1 MFGEEF
7 LLILLE
13 TQRQRKLAAIKN
25 TAVMEKISASASI
38 KPAPYLDLSM
48 KAVTAKKAAMA
59 AMIKES
65 MASAARSEATVF
77 SYSKL
82 LKKS

>member
-13 TQRQRKLAAIKN
+13 TQRQSKPATIKN
-25 TAVMEKISASASI
+25 TAVMEKISASANI
-38 KPAPYLDLSM
+38 KPAPYLDRSM
-48 KAVTAKKAAMA
+48 KAVTAKKAAMV

-65 MASAARSEATVF
+65 MASAVSNEATVF
-77 SYSKL
+77 FIL
-82 LKKS
+82 QT